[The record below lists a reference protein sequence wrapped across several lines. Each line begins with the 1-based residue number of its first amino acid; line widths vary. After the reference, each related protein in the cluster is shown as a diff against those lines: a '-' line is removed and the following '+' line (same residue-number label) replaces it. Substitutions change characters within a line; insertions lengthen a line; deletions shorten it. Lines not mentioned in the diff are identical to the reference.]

1 MSSEAADTFAAGE
14 QMLETVSDKG
24 RYSLQAVGA
33 LDIRS
38 EGHIA
43 RLQPAVADLA
53 TPSEEGEGRR
63 GPDMVVS
70 AGVAERIVTVM
81 RAVGARPK
89 PLSTPDS
96 SRLQHLGHL
105 VQVFVAWVLAR
116 RSNLAVV
123 SAAVDVAC
131 QKP

>member
-1 MSSEAADTFAAGE
+1 
-14 QMLETVSDKG
+14 MLETVSDKG

-43 RLQPAVADLA
+43 RLQPAVADPA
-53 TPSEEGEGRR
+53 TPSEEGEDRQ

-70 AGVAERIVTVM
+70 AVVAERIVTVM
-81 RAVGARPK
+81 RAAVGARPK

-123 SAAVDVAC
+123 SAAVGVAC